1 MFNRLLLTLLACG
14 CIFLIGCTQTP
25 PVDTRAE
32 TDAIRAIEAQW
43 AAAAKTRDI
52 DKLVSSYA
60 PEAVAMNANAPICA
74 GHQAIR
80 KAYESWLA
88 DTHVSKTFSNTVD
101 AVEVSASGDL
111 AYTRGTSRYS
121 RNTQKGLVD
130 EMGKWVTIYK
140 KIDGKWKAIL
150 DIGNSDKPLPAL

>member
-1 MFNRLLLTLLACG
+1 MSTRWVFTLVACA
-14 CIFLIGCTQTP
+14 CLFLIGCTKTP
-25 PVDTRAE
+25 RVDTGADA
-32 TDAIRAIEAQW
+32 DAIRNIEAQW
-43 AAAAKTRDI
+43 AAAAKSRDI
-52 DKLVSSYA
+52 DQLVSSYA

-130 EMGKWVTIYK
+130 EMEKWVTIYK

-150 DIGNSDKPLPAL
+150 DIGNSDKPLPVL